1 MSRGVMQPELER
13 KATEH
18 MSGTI
23 EVLKREFAS
32 IRTGRA
38 SLALLDV
45 IMVNYYGASTPLQQ
59 LASLSIPDSRQIA
72 IQPWDQKIIPEIE
85 KAIMKSDLGIT
96 PVNDGKTIRIHIPP
110 LTEERRKQL
119 VKIVK
124 KKAEEAKIA
133 IRNVRRDTNE
143 ELKKLEKEKHL
154 SEDDVKRQQDE
165 IQKITNTHIAKV
177 DEILAHKEKEIME
190 VK

>member
-1 MSRGVMQPELER
+1 MEKELKRKVIER
-13 KATEH
+13 
-18 MSGTI
+18 MSGAL
-23 EVLKREFAS
+23 EALKRDFAS

-38 SLALLDV
+38 SLALLDD
-45 IMVNYYGASTPLQQ
+45 IIVNYYGEFTPLQQ
-59 LASLSIPDSRQIA
+59 LASLSLPDSRQIA

-96 PVNDGKTIRIHIPP
+96 PVNDGRIIRINIPP

-124 KKAEEAKIA
+124 KKAEETKVA
-133 IRNVRRDTNE
+133 IRNIRRDINE
-143 ELKKLEKEKHL
+143 ELKKLEKEKHI
-154 SEDDVKRQQDE
+154 SEDDVKRSQDE
-165 IQKITNTHIAKV
+165 IQKTTDMHIAKV

-190 VK
+190 V